1 MKTIRKA
8 VLATVLAAILTVNAA
23 AQSAPAWLM
32 ETEAGES
39 AEALITAADA
49 EQWEQTATIPE
60 DASGL
65 SVGGKGSILVEM
77 DTGAVLFAQNADAP
91 LPIASVTKIMTLLLV
106 MEAIEDG
113 RLAFTDVVTCSETA
127 ATYGGS
133 QIWLEPGETMT
144 VDDLLK
150 AIAVVSANDACAAM
164 AEHLDGSVEAFVERM
179 NARAKEL
186 GMEHTEFR
194 DCCGLDDTAFSTAR
208 DVSIMAGELMKHKE
222 ITNYTTIWMDT
233 LRDGKSSLVNTNKL
247 IRYYKGATGLKTGT
261 TSTAGHCLAGTAG
274 RDGLRLCAVI
284 LGCASTDE
292 RFSGVRT
299 MLDYGF
305 ARYALFTPTIDA
317 TKLVPIP
324 VRHGVTTTVMPARP
338 ILQPVLCKKGE
349 EKKITCEM
357 TLKSEVQAPVA
368 EGEILGRVTVK
379 NNGKTLQV
387 VEIKAAAP
395 VAKMTLSTALCRLW
409 AALA

>member
-1 MKTIRKA
+1 MKTLRR
-8 VLATVLAAILTVNAA
+8 TVLAVLLAA
-23 AQSAPAWLM
+23 VMLITSAAESEPAWLM
-32 ETEAGES
+32 ETEAGED

-49 EQWEQTATIPE
+49 DKWKQTAVVPE
-60 DASGL
+60 DAGGL
-65 SVGGKGSILVEM
+65 TVGGKGSILVEM
-77 DTGAVLFAQNADAP
+77 DTGTVLFAQDADTP
-91 LPIASVTKIMTLLLV
+91 LPIASVTKIMTMLLV

-113 RLAFTDVVTCSETA
+113 RLAFSDTVTCSDTA
-127 ATYGGS
+127 ASYGGS

-144 VDDLLK
+144 VDDLMK

-186 GMEHTEFR
+186 GMEHTEFH
-194 DCCGLDDTAFSTAR
+194 DCCGLDDTALSTAR
-208 DVSIMAGELMKHKE
+208 DVSIMARELMKHKE
-222 ITNYTTIWMDT
+222 ITTYTTIWMDT
-233 LRDGKSSLVNTNKL
+233 LRNGESSLVNTNKL
-247 IRYYKGATGLKTGT
+247 VRFYEGATGLKTGT
-261 TSTAGHCLAGTAG
+261 TATAGHCLAGTAE

-292 RFSGVRT
+292 RFSGVRA

-305 ARYALFTPTIDA
+305 ARYALYTPSVNEKELT
-317 TKLVPIP
+317 PIP
-324 VRHGVTTTVMPARP
+324 VRHGVSPTVSPARP
-338 ILQPVLCKKGE
+338 ILPPVLCKKGE
-349 EKKITCEM
+349 EKHITCEM
-357 TLKSEVQAPVA
+357 TLKSEVQAPVD

-379 NNGKTLQV
+379 NNGKVLQV

-409 AALA
+409 SALL